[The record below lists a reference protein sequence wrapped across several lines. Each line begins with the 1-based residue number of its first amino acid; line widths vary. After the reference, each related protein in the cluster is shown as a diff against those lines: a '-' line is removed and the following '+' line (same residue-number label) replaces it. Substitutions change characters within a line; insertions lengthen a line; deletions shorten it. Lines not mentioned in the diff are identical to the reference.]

1 MKKLIRDRN
10 TDSRTWTVIS
20 LVLSLFSC
28 PEIKSR
34 LFMSDLVLPLANNS
48 LLCTHTVHVY
58 VNHVC

>member
-20 LVLSLFSC
+20 LVLSLFYC

>member
-1 MKKLIRDRN
+1 MKKLIGDKN
-10 TDSRTWTVIS
+10 TDSRKWTVIS

-34 LFMSDLVLPLANNS
+34 LFMSVLVSPLANNS

-58 VNHVC
+58 VNHLC